1 MEFKTRHMAQAWA
14 GVLALVGIHTGLV
27 NSENFMIVFGAYGSM
42 FVWDKVEKALRPKL
56 QGLK

>member
-1 MEFKTRHMAQAWA
+1 MGGRFGFGRF
-14 GVLALVGIHTGLV
+14 HTGLV
-27 NSENFMIVFGAYGSM
+27 NSENFMIIFGAYGSM

>member
-14 GVLALVGIHTGLV
+14 GVLTLAGIHSNLISSEHLMLIIPMFAGL
-27 NSENFMIVFGAYGSM
+27 FA
-42 FVWDKVEKALRPKL
+42 WDKVEKAVRPKL

>member
-14 GVLALVGIHTGLV
+14 GVLTLAGIHAGLI
-27 NSENFMIVFGAYGSM
+27 NNENLMIIIPLYAGM
-42 FVWDKVEKALRPKL
+42 FAWDKVEKAVRPKL

>member
-14 GVLALVGIHTGLV
+14 GVLV
-27 NSENFMIVFGAYGSM
+27 NQENFLIIIGAYGSM
-42 FVWDKVEKALRPKL
+42 FVWDKVEKAVRPKL

>member
-1 MEFKTRHMAQAWA
+1 MAQAWA

-27 NSENFMIVFGAYGSM
+27 NSENFMIVFGAYGAM